1 MKRHRYKTYEELTVE
16 DMQQIERMLNAGIVV
31 KKVLEKININQKT
44 LNFIFEKGFL
54 SLYLEKKKQQPSI
67 NLKQKQ

>member
-1 MKRHRYKTYEELTVE
+1 MKRHKYKTYEELTVE
-16 DMQQIERMLNAGIVV
+16 DMQEIERMLNAGIIV

-54 SLYLEKKKQQPSI
+54 SLYLEKKKEQPSI

>member
-1 MKRHRYKTYEELTVE
+1 MKRHKYKTYEELTVE
-16 DMQQIERMLNAGIVV
+16 DMQEIERMLNAGIIV